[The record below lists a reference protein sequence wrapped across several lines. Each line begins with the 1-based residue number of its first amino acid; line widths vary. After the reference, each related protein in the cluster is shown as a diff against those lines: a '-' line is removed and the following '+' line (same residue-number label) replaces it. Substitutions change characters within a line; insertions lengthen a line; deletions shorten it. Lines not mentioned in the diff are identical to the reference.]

1 MVWATALNTNMLP
14 DTDAL
19 IAAGTGHRTQNMPRA
34 GVAWARE
41 KTFAAAPW
49 LKNSTRPVDICLSG
63 LASGFDLWWAAA
75 GLEAGMRLW
84 VAIPFEEQ
92 ASRFTAADRGEWERL
107 RGLAEHE
114 VVVGTLDGL
123 TGTAR
128 DKRVRQLL
136 AARNQLMVVRAD
148 YLVCCW
154 DPTRTVHCGTYGA
167 ICMAHRRRTPLPGVH
182 IDPLNRR
189 VVRGLPQLAPAAEK
203 VNQ

>member
-1 MVWATALNTNMLP
+1 MLP
-14 DTDAL
+14 ATEDL

-34 GVAWARE
+34 GVGWART
-41 KTFAAAPW
+41 KTFAAAAW
-49 LKNSTRPVDICLSG
+49 LKSCPRPYGICLSG

-92 ASRFTAADRGEWERL
+92 ASRFTTADRREWERL

-114 VVVGTLDGL
+114 VIVGTLDGL
-123 TGTAR
+123 TGRAR

-154 DPTRTVHCGTYGA
+154 DPTRTAHCGTYGA
-167 ICMAHRRRTPLPGVH
+167 IGMAYRRRTPLPGVH
-182 IDPLNRR
+182 IDPLNQR
-189 VVRGLPQLAPAAEK
+189 VTRGLPKLAPAAEK
-203 VNQ
+203 VTR